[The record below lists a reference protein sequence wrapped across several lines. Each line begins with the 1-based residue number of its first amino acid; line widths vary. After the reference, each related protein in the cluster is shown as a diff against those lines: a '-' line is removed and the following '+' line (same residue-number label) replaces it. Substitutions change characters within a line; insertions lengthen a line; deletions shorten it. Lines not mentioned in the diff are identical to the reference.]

1 MPATDA
7 IKWPFE
13 QVYGLLCNWLAF
25 FTSFDFADAL
35 PEAWRSTFVFIIN
48 SGPRSLGFTSEP
60 GDQLVN
66 VVIFT
71 VAMVVASATTLTAV
85 AILYAFIFLPI
96 ALLRFWP
103 VVNDNWPVDES
114 SWLWSLDPP

>member
-1 MPATDA
+1 MPRD
-7 IKWPFE
+7 ILLWPFR
-13 QVYGLLCNWLAF
+13 QVYGLLLNWFDF

-35 PEAWRSTFVFIIN
+35 PEAWRSTIVFLAN
-48 SGPRSLGFTSEP
+48 SFPRSLGFTSDP

-71 VAMVVASATTLTAV
+71 ILMIVASATTLTAV
-85 AILYAFIFLPI
+85 AIIYALIFLPL

-103 VVNDNWPVDES
+103 VINDNWPVDEN
-114 SWLWSLDPP
+114 SWIWSIDPP